1 MKMKIDFS
9 TAFGLASGVII
20 IAIGIISTDGNL
32 YWFANG
38 IALLI
43 VLGGTFSAT
52 LVNYSIKNV
61 LGLYNV
67 LKNVFTSESYDYHSV
82 IKDIVIIADKARKKG
97 VHSLEDDLNKIDEKF
112 LRKGIELAINERDTK
127 RLRTFLSLE
136 MDNIARRHNSV
147 QEIFFYM
154 GSYAP
159 AFGMLGTIMGLI
171 IMMKSFSGAESLD
184 QIETIDFDIAEKF
197 ATLLGGMGMALIT
210 TFYGVLFSNL
220 VFLPIGGKLKRK
232 SEDELM
238 LRNIILEGIM
248 SIHAKEHPI
257 LIQEKLMTF
266 VQESKRTVK

>member
-1 MKMKIDFS
+1 MKIDFS
-9 TAFGLASGVII
+9 TAFGLAAGVII

-52 LVNYSIKNV
+52 LVNYPI
-61 LGLYNV
+61 
-67 LKNVFTSESYDYHSV
+67 KNVFTSEWYDYHSV

-97 VHSLEDDLNKIDEKF
+97 VHSLEDDLNKIDDKF

-171 IMMKSFSGAESLD
+171 IMMISFSGAESLG

-266 VQESKRTVK
+266 VQESKRTAK